1 MEPPEPAGMERGE
14 GKSAE
19 PFFRARKRGG
29 PVRKTYG
36 TVCGKPQVRYPLTE
50 IGATGV
56 HGLSV
61 GACLYRLFILQ
72 TKKRKSM
79 EGTRYEV

>member
-1 MEPPEPAGMERGE
+1 MEPLEPAGMERGE

-50 IGATGV
+50 LDANERACTVGR
-56 HGLSV
+56 SV
-61 GACLYRLFILQ
+61 PLPTFVLP
-72 TKKRKSM
+72 TKK
-79 EGTRYEV
+79 

>member
-1 MEPPEPAGMERGE
+1 MEPLEPAGMERGE

-50 IGATGV
+50 LDATGRACTV
-56 HGLSV
+56 GRSV
-61 GACLYRLFILQ
+61 PLPTFYYVKVWRAQL
-72 TKKRKSM
+72 
-79 EGTRYEV
+79 